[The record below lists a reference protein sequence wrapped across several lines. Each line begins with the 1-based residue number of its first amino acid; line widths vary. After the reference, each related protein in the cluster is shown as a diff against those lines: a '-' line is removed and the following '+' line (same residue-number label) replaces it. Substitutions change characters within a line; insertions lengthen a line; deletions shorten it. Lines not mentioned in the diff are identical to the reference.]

1 MLTINTK
8 RVMKNG
14 WRISK
19 DRSYTCLR
27 IRVPGGSF
35 PVKLL
40 PLIQGIAERFGNG
53 AVHLTTR
60 QGLEIPG
67 ISFEHMAEINTMLS
81 PLIEELEVKIGVE
94 IEDTSKGYPSA
105 GTRNVVAC
113 IGNKVCSNA
122 VFNTTALA
130 QDIEKIIFPNN
141 PHVKIAVTGCPNDCI
156 KAHTQDIGIIG
167 QVEPIYDAPRCI
179 GCQACVKNCHK
190 VSTGALSFVNN
201 KVKRDASRCVGCG
214 ECVLKCPTAAWT
226 RGGQYFRVVVM
237 GRTGKKNPRL
247 AAGFLEW
254 AEREVVLKICENIY
268 TYIDH
273 HIDRSLPKEH
283 VGYIVDRTGYNV
295 FKEEILKD
303 TNLDSKTKVAK
314 FLDFAGYTYDRNVIY
329 N

>member
-1 MLTINTK
+1 MTINTK
-8 RVMKNG
+8 IVMKNG
-14 WRISK
+14 WRIAK
-19 DRSYTCLR
+19 DRGFTCLR

-35 PVKLL
+35 PVRLL
-40 PLIQGIAERFGNG
+40 PVIQEIAERFGNG

-81 PLIEELEVKIGVE
+81 TLIEELEVKIGVE

-179 GCQACVKNCHK
+179 SCQACVKNCHK

-201 KVKRDASRCVGCG
+201 KVRRDASRCIGCG

-303 TNLDSKTKVAK
+303 MNLDPRTKVAK
-314 FLDFAGYTYDRNVIY
+314 FLDFAGYRYDRNVIY

>member
-8 RVMKNG
+8 KVMKNG
-14 WRISK
+14 WRIAK
-19 DRSYTCLR
+19 DRNYSCLR
-27 IRVPGGSF
+27 IRVPGGSL
-35 PVKLL
+35 PVELL
-40 PLIQGIAERFGNG
+40 PLIQEIAERFGNG
-53 AVHLTTR
+53 TVHLTTR
-60 QGLEIPG
+60 QGFEIPA
-67 ISFEHMAEINTMLS
+67 ISFEHMDEINRMLS
-81 PLIEELEVKIGVE
+81 PLIEELEVKIGVKIDE
-94 IEDTSKGYPSA
+94 PSQGYPSA

-130 QDIEKIIFPNN
+130 KDIEKIIFPNN

-156 KAHTQDIGIIG
+156 KAHMQDIGILG

-190 VSTGALSFVNN
+190 VSPGALSFVNN
-201 KVKRDASRCVGCG
+201 KVKRDASRCIGCG

-254 AEREVVLKICENIY
+254 AEREVVLKICENLY
-268 TYIDH
+268 SYIDQ

-283 VGYIVDRTGYNV
+283 VGYIVDRTGYSV
-295 FKEEILKD
+295 FKEEILRD
-303 TNLDSKTKVAK
+303 VTLGSKTKVAN
-314 FLDFAGYTYDRNVIY
+314 FLDFAGYTYDKSAIY